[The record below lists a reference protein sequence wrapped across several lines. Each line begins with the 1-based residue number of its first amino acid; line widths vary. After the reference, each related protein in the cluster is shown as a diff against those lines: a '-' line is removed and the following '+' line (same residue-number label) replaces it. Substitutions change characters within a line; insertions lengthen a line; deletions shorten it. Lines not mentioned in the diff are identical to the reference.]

1 MRASWL
7 MFCRHRFDPVV
18 AAALFK
24 ASSSPNY
31 IQTNWQ
37 QGFGAFWKKFPH
49 MFVRWKLQAVRV
61 SVWPGDVLWKKE
73 TSSHVPSTL
82 CIFGWICMELCG
94 ADLDSSSFAQNHR
107 HGWLSIRLAFNVFRG
122 LGMVLRLSPESQR

>member
-73 TSSHVPSTL
+73 TSSLLATCTQH
-82 CIFGWICMELCG
+82 FMELCG
-94 ADLDSSSFAQNHR
+94 ADLDSSFAQNHR

-122 LGMVLRLSPESQR
+122 LGMVLRPSPESQR

>member
-1 MRASWL
+1 

-73 TSSHVPSTL
+73 TSSLLATCTQHFTYVFLVGSAWSSVALIWTPPLLHKTIVTAGCLSVLPS
-82 CIFGWICMELCG
+82 M
-94 ADLDSSSFAQNHR
+94 SSVA
-107 HGWLSIRLAFNVFRG
+107 
-122 LGMVLRLSPESQR
+122 